1 MWSNSVLLWAVILV
15 GLLITFLKLNK
26 VIISE
31 SSTSFKDN
39 EGNTYNIQGSINCK
53 TVGVIYC
60 ILCTECEKY
69 IYVGQTGDKFY
80 QRMLLNFSKIRTQK
94 VEDPVAKHFCQ
105 KNHCVKNFKV
115 IGIEKTGNGDKIYRE
130 TKESLWIKK
139 LKTFEP
145 LGLNIK
151 LDRH

>member
-60 ILCTECEKY
+60 ILCTECEKN
-69 IYVGQTGDKFY
+69 IYVLED
-80 QRMLLNFSKIRTQK
+80 NFFF
-94 VEDPVAKHFCQ
+94 VLMV
-105 KNHCVKNFKV
+105 
-115 IGIEKTGNGDKIYRE
+115 
-130 TKESLWIKK
+130 
-139 LKTFEP
+139 TF
-145 LGLNIK
+145 
-151 LDRH
+151 